1 MNKQNIYFIVLVS
14 IFGLL
19 SLLILYKFLIVLILA
34 YVFSIL
40 LKPIYEKINT
50 LLSRLWLIKKISNG
64 LASLV
69 TILAF
74 ILIIIVPIG
83 FILSRVIIDA
93 QSVYENVVN
102 NKINLDFIGDK
113 LNNIFTNLNI
123 NISLNAITQSISGF
137 FIKNIGNLFSGTVDV
152 VLKLFLFLFSM
163 FYFLKD
169 GKQFSKL
176 YSLMSPMKKNNDDK
190 LYNSVQQSIYSIMIG
205 SLTVAVAQGLFTG
218 LGLLMFGVPNPFFFG
233 TLAGFLA
240 LIPGLGPSLVWFPA
254 AIYLFFSREGSFV
267 WLYQILWGVLAVGLI
282 DNFLGPKVINK
293 GIKIHPLFIL
303 LSIIGGISVLGPE
316 GFIFGPL
323 VLGVFVS
330 IINIWKEDTIT
341 E

>member
-40 LKPIYEKINT
+40 LKPVYEKINT
-50 LLSRLWLIKKISNG
+50 FLSRVWSIKKISNG
-64 LASLV
+64 LSSLI

-102 NKINLDFIGDK
+102 NKINLDFIGNK
-113 LNNIFTNLNI
+113 LNNTFANLNI
-123 NISLNAITQSISGF
+123 NISLNAITQSISEF

-163 FYFLKD
+163 FY
-169 GKQFSKL
+169 
-176 YSLMSPMKKNNDDK
+176 
-190 LYNSVQQSIYSIMIG
+190 
-205 SLTVAVAQGLFTG
+205 
-218 LGLLMFGVPNPFFFG
+218 
-233 TLAGFLA
+233 
-240 LIPGLGPSLVWFPA
+240 
-254 AIYLFFSREGSFV
+254 
-267 WLYQILWGVLAVGLI
+267 
-282 DNFLGPKVINK
+282 
-293 GIKIHPLFIL
+293 
-303 LSIIGGISVLGPE
+303 
-316 GFIFGPL
+316 
-323 VLGVFVS
+323 
-330 IINIWKEDTIT
+330 
-341 E
+341 